1 MIVGPHP
8 ARRLWGFDIPWRN
21 RVAVRAIRGFRGI
34 EMDKTQL
41 QWLLAGIGAVVVI
54 LIYLWGIRSRIK
66 EQIGKRRRRPERE
79 PVVFG
84 EPSPQPDPLL
94 NEYDFGDL
102 GRITPDHHL
111 AGKVLVDVEIHPV
124 EPRNAD
130 RGNRVEAESVPLESP
145 PPAETRQEA
154 DATTGLSMT
163 VVLTVMAPRGRLFE
177 GPRIQAVA
185 EELDLRLN
193 ADGVFERFPDREAAG
208 DAPVFGMAHL
218 RKPGAFDPRTLAD
231 LSTPGLLLF
240 MNLPGPLEGTEALD
254 LLAIGADHLARNLGG
269 TICDER
275 QNRLTNPMLLRLR
288 GQVADF
294 ERRWLG
300 LLD

>member
-1 MIVGPHP
+1 
-8 ARRLWGFDIPWRN
+8 
-21 RVAVRAIRGFRGI
+21 
-34 EMDKTQL
+34 MDKTQLQL

-54 LIYLWGIRSRIK
+54 LVYLWGIRSRIK

-79 PVVFG
+79 PMVFG
-84 EPSPQPDPLL
+84 ELAPQPDPLL
-94 NEYDFGDL
+94 NEYDFGGL
-102 GRITPDHHL
+102 GRITPEHHL

-130 RGNRVEAESVPLESP
+130 RENRVDAESAPLVSAP
-145 PPAETRQEA
+145 PPETRQEA
-154 DATTGLSMT
+154 DATAALSMT
-163 VVLTVMAPRGRLFE
+163 VVLTVMAPRGQPFE
-177 GPRIQAVA
+177 GPRIQAAA

-193 ADGVFERFPDREAAG
+193 AEGVFERFPDRETAG

-218 RKPGAFDPRTLAD
+218 REPGAFDPRTLAD

-254 LLAIGADHLARNLGG
+254 LLVIGVDHLARNLGG

-275 QNRLTNPMLLRLR
+275 QNRLTNPMLLQLR

>member
-1 MIVGPHP
+1 M
-8 ARRLWGFDIPWRN
+8 
-21 RVAVRAIRGFRGI
+21 

-41 QWLLAGIGAVVVI
+41 QWLLAGIGAVVVA

-66 EQIGKRRRRPERE
+66 EEIGKRRRRPERD

-84 EPSPQPDPLL
+84 DLSPQPDPLL

-111 AGKVLVDVEIHPV
+111 ASKVLVDVEIHPV
-124 EPRNAD
+124 ESRNAD
-130 RGNRVEAESVPLESP
+130 RLAKADTESSPLWSE
-145 PPAETRQEA
+145 PPAETHQEA
-154 DATTGLSMT
+154 DATAALSMT
-163 VVLTVMAPRGRLFE
+163 VILTVMAPPGRTFE
-177 GPRIQAVA
+177 GPRIQAAA

-193 ADGVFERFPDREAAG
+193 ADGVFERFPDRETAG

-218 RKPGAFDPRTLAD
+218 RKPGAFELRTLRD

-240 MNLPGPLEGTEALD
+240 MSLPGPLEGTEALD
-254 LLAIGADHLARNLGG
+254 LLVVSADHLARNLGG

-275 QNRLTNPMLLRLR
+275 HNRLTNSMLLRLR
-288 GQVADF
+288 GQAADL

-300 LLD
+300 QLD